1 MNDLVTLECKDG
13 GCLEELEAKMKGK
26 PDFVAENQYC
36 KGVGKYCLDD
46 DFCVQ
51 EVAKVNFPTRFGL
64 FTLYG
69 FFDSRQAKEH
79 TAIVRGDVAGK
90 ERVPLRMH
98 SECHTGDVWGSLRC
112 DCRDQ
117 LEFAIR
123 HIAAEPFGAVIY
135 LRQEGRG
142 IGLLNKIKAYQLQD
156 LGLDTIE
163 ANQYLGL
170 PVDARDY
177 RVAAKIIQLLGIR
190 SVRAH
195 HQQPRQDRPA
205 RGSGRASGRPD
216 PRGHPGE
223 PARQGLSRRE
233 AGEDGAPHLSRGGAP
248 GPGTASARSVTV
260 SAGSASTPRVR
271 CPSGCRWR

>member
-1 MNDLVTLECKDG
+1 LVNRGDGCPAPGAIATLSRGRAAHARDRGARKETRVENLFDIECKSG

-36 KGVGKYCLDD
+36 KGVGKYCLDE

-51 EVAKVNFPTRFGL
+51 EVAKVDFPTRFGR

-69 FFDSRQAKEH
+69 FFDSRQAREH
-79 TAIVRGDVAGK
+79 TAIVRGDVTGK

-170 PVDARDY
+170 AVDARDY
-177 RVAAKIIQLLGIR
+177 RVAVKIIRLLGIR
-190 SVRAH
+190 SVRLITNNPDKIA
-195 HQQPRQDRPA
+195 QLEAAGIPVVDRIPVAIPA
-205 RGSGRASGRPD
+205 NPHDKEYLDVKREKM
-216 PRGHPGE
+216 GH
-223 PARQGLSRRE
+223 LI
-233 AGEDGAPHLSRGGAP
+233 
-248 GPGTASARSVTV
+248 
-260 SAGSASTPRVR
+260 
-271 CPSGCRWR
+271 

>member
-1 MNDLVTLECKDG
+1 MKDLFELECKAG

-36 KGVGKYCLDD
+36 KGVGKYCRDD

-64 FTLYG
+64 FTLHG
-69 FFDSRQAKEH
+69 FFDTRQAKEH

-123 HIAAEPFGAVIY
+123 HVAAEPFGAVIY

-190 SVRAH
+190 SVRLITNNPDKIGQLQAAGVAVI
-195 HQQPRQDRPA
+195 DRIPVVIPA
-205 RGSGRASGRPD
+205 NPHDKGYLDVKREKM
-216 PRGHPGE
+216 GHII
-223 PARQGLSRRE
+223 
-233 AGEDGAPHLSRGGAP
+233 
-248 GPGTASARSVTV
+248 
-260 SAGSASTPRVR
+260 
-271 CPSGCRWR
+271 